1 MNRNGQVGKV
11 YNREELLLIGKS
23 VLKSDKTYQV
33 PKDSWE
39 SIQALGIGTAIKTRR
54 GKRGGKK
61 INYNKTKYA
70 QVGLLNCQSVC
81 NKQDQ
86 LRKVIYEYDL
96 DIASLTETWLKA
108 EGDDSIIAGLT
119 PQNYSFNHKPR
130 TSGSRGGGVAV
141 LAKNEL
147 QFTEADLFIETDLEV
162 RVKSFEYIAGYIPFN
177 STCIRIITIYR
188 IPPSQANGI
197 HQGDFI
203 QQFSSLL
210 EVVSTL
216 PGHLL
221 ILGDFNIHWDKPDNP
236 ERIEFAD
243 LIDTFG
249 LKQLVNEPTHTGLHT
264 LDYVITRSDDQIL
277 RSVHVS
283 DTITDH
289 SLIIIN
295 LQVTKPKQ
303 NRKTKSVRKI
313 KAIDIEKFCSDLQ
326 NTSVIT
332 SPPENLNDLVNDL
345 HKSLTSLLD
354 NHAPLRSCSIPNR
367 TPVPW
372 FNDKIKTAK
381 IERRKKEKVW
391 RKSRSDEDRKAFCVA
406 RNKVSTLIHDAKT
419 DYYRTKIINCAGD
432 QRKII

>member
-1 MNRNGQVGKV
+1 MNRDGQVGKV

-39 SIQALGIGTAIKTRR
+39 TIQALGIGSAIKT
-54 GKRGGKK
+54 
-61 INYNKTKYA
+61 IDYNKTKYV

-86 LRKVIYEYDL
+86 LRNVIYEYDL

-108 EGDDSIIAGLT
+108 EGDDSIIADLT

-141 LAKNEL
+141 LTKNEL
-147 QFTEADLFIETDLEV
+147 QFTETDLFIETDLEV
-162 RVKSFEYIAGYIPFN
+162 CVKSFEYIAFN
-177 STCIRIITIYR
+177 STCVRIITIYR

-203 QQFSSLL
+203 QHFSSLL

-221 ILGDFNIHWDKPDNP
+221 ILEDFSIHWDKPDNP

-249 LKQLVNEPTHTGLHT
+249 LKQLVNKPTHTGLHT
-264 LDYVITRSDDQIL
+264 LDDAITRSDDQIL
-277 RSVHVS
+277 RYVHVS
-283 DTITDH
+283 DTITDQ

-295 LQVTKPKQ
+295 LQVTKQKQ

-332 SPPENLNDLVNDL
+332 SPPENLNELVNDL
-345 HKSLTSLLD
+345 HKFLTSLLD
-354 NHAPLRSCSIPNR
+354 NHAPLRSCSIPIR

-381 IERRKKEKVW
+381 IERRKKEKLW

-406 RNKVSTLIHDAKT
+406 RNKVSTLIHEAKT

-432 QRKII
+432 QTENI

>member
-1 MNRNGQVGKV
+1 M
-11 YNREELLLIGKS
+11 
-23 VLKSDKTYQV
+23 

-39 SIQALGIGTAIKTRR
+39 SIQALRIGTAIKTRR

-61 INYNKTKYA
+61 IDYNKTKYV

-81 NKQDQ
+81 NKRDQ
-86 LRKVIYEYDL
+86 LRNVIYEHDL
-96 DIASLTETWLKA
+96 DIALLTETWLKT
-108 EGDDSIIAGLT
+108 EGDDSIIADLT

-130 TSGSRGGGVAV
+130 TSGSRDGGVAV

-147 QFTEADLFIETDLEV
+147 QFTETDLFIETDLEV
-162 RVKSFEYIAGYIPFN
+162 RVKSFEYIAGYIRFN

-221 ILGDFNIHWDKPDNP
+221 ILGDFNIHWDKPGNP
-236 ERIEFAD
+236 ERIEFVD

-249 LKQLVNEPTHTGLHT
+249 LKQLVNKPTHTGLHT

-277 RSVHVS
+277 RSIHVS

-303 NRKTKSVRKI
+303 N
-313 KAIDIEKFCSDLQ
+313 
-326 NTSVIT
+326 
-332 SPPENLNDLVNDL
+332 
-345 HKSLTSLLD
+345 
-354 NHAPLRSCSIPNR
+354 
-367 TPVPW
+367 
-372 FNDKIKTAK
+372 
-381 IERRKKEKVW
+381 
-391 RKSRSDEDRKAFCVA
+391 
-406 RNKVSTLIHDAKT
+406 
-419 DYYRTKIINCAGD
+419 
-432 QRKII
+432 